1 MSFTEFSRYTS
12 KSPYAFTPSSKLDY
26 RLIER
31 EANNITLSFSYIAIK
46 LRALTLIETL
56 VSKDTKES

>member
-1 MSFTEFSRYTS
+1 MSFIEFSRYTS
-12 KSPYAFTPSSKLDY
+12 KSPYIFTLSSKLDY

-31 EANNITLSFSYIAIK
+31 EANDVTLSFSYIVTK
-46 LRALTLIETL
+46 LRALTLIEIL